1 MASGIVNFESG
12 SSVRSEELVAHS
24 KIGIGT
30 HTQTANVHC
39 VADAPVVVVEDKVG
53 NSTQSALR
61 ILTDGGTTHLQSG
74 VDLSSD
80 SKGDFKFQSM
90 LGATTHMTIDGT
102 NSHVG
107 IGTASPQDN
116 LHIYSND
123 PGGTQFI
130 LENAKDYG
138 DYGMA
143 NYFYKHPVVRNIFA
157 LQYTPST
164 ESVRWD

>member
-1 MASGIVNFESG
+1 MASGIVNFETG
-12 SSVRSEELVAHS
+12 ASVRAEELVAQG

-30 HTQTANVHC
+30 HTQSANVHC

-61 ILTDGGTTHLQSG
+61 ILADGGTTHLQSG

-102 NSHVG
+102 NSRVG
-107 IGTASPQDN
+107 IGTATPLTP
-116 LHIYSND
+116 LHISSTNEITSS
-123 PGGTQFI
+123 PAGSAVSQMR
-130 LENAKDYG
+130 YG
-138 DYGMA
+138 
-143 NYFYKHPVVRNIFA
+143 
-157 LQYTPST
+157 ST
-164 ESVRWD
+164 NSTVLFGVSST